1 MVVQFA
7 TKVESLLAREYP
19 FRHRLRRCHLPQGDG
34 FSGGGKV
41 SDIAI
46 RRPLG
51 GAGERSEP
59 EGVTPQRRTFAESGA
74 ATAVFRYDPACENGT
89 PERIQNRPTQKAAA
103 APKVQRLLCLC
114 WDAISLSGKPAGA
127 CPP

>member
-59 EGVTPQRRTFAESGA
+59 EGVTPQRRAFVESGA

-103 APKVQRLLCLC
+103 ALSCAAAALLML
-114 WDAISLSGKPAGA
+114 
-127 CPP
+127 